1 MMKKSPR
8 LQALYNRFAAST
20 RGVAAIEFAMILP
33 VLATLFLAT
42 FDGGRAL
49 AVYMKVRAATYSLD
63 AITNQ
68 YQTIASADMTT
79 IVGATSTVLA
89 PYPGAPAVV
98 TISQI
103 AVNSASNA
111 TVAWSYSLNGTALTP
126 GNAIPFTLP
135 TNLSTCGTYPCY
147 LILGQVS
154 YAYTPLF
161 GFFTSGSI
169 NLTDALFTTPRSST
183 CIIYTPQTGT
193 ACAVASSG
201 SGSGSVALAPALV
214 PARARVQVQGLALAR
229 ARARVQGLALA
240 QAVQAGADGAVGA
253 AGGKGNAAA
262 SETCRAAITADL
274 DETKV
279 RAQLNG
285 HRSRASAGAI
295 IFASW
300 GSRSEGFERPR
311 ICKTV

>member
-8 LQALYNRFAAST
+8 LRGLYNRFAAST

-63 AITNQ
+63 AIANQ
-68 YQTIASADMTT
+68 YKTIASTDMTT
-79 IVGATSTVLA
+79 IVGATATILA
-89 PYPGAPAVV
+89 PYSSSPAIV

-126 GNAIPFTLP
+126 GDTLPFTLP

-147 LILGQVS
+147 LIYGQVS

-169 NLTDALFTTPRSST
+169 SLSDALYTTPRSST
-183 CIIYTPQTGT
+183 CIVYTPQTGT

-201 SGSGSVALAPALV
+201 
-214 PARARVQVQGLALAR
+214 
-229 ARARVQGLALA
+229 
-240 QAVQAGADGAVGA
+240 
-253 AGGKGNAAA
+253 
-262 SETCRAAITADL
+262 
-274 DETKV
+274 
-279 RAQLNG
+279 
-285 HRSRASAGAI
+285 
-295 IFASW
+295 
-300 GSRSEGFERPR
+300 
-311 ICKTV
+311 

>member
-1 MMKKSPR
+1 
-8 LQALYNRFAAST
+8 
-20 RGVAAIEFAMILP
+20 MILP

-63 AITNQ
+63 AIANQ
-68 YQTIASADMTT
+68 YKTIASTDMTT

-89 PYPGAPAVV
+89 PYSSSPAIV

-126 GNAIPFTLP
+126 GNTLPFTLP

-147 LILGQVS
+147 LIYGQVS

-169 NLTDALFTTPRSST
+169 NLSDALYTTTPKQHLHRLYAANRDSLRASH
-183 CIIYTPQTGT
+183 PRVQGGQ
-193 ACAVASSG
+193 VDPRLKGSSG
-201 SGSGSVALAPALV
+201 SSAAMA
-214 PARARVQVQGLALAR
+214 
-229 ARARVQGLALA
+229 
-240 QAVQAGADGAVGA
+240 GA
-253 AGGKGNAAA
+253 AGAGGKRDAC
-262 SETCRAAITADL
+262 E
-274 DETKV
+274 
-279 RAQLNG
+279 
-285 HRSRASAGAI
+285 
-295 IFASW
+295 
-300 GSRSEGFERPR
+300 
-311 ICKTV
+311 